1 MASGLGL
8 GARDWHWDCSRC
20 DHCCCLGEPTLGR
33 RILGRLPRLRL
44 SSRVRLWLRLRAR
57 LLVRL
62 RLRARLLVRLRLR
75 AGLLV
80 RRARLWV
87 RTRLFVW
94 ARVLLLLW
102 NYVRASTRGLRLRS
116 GWTSRWLREHMG
128 FRRPVHLQL
137 RPKVP
142 CNRFEEYR
150 PRRQSATLVVRVDT

>member
-44 SSRVRLWLRLRAR
+44 SSRVRLWLWLW
-57 LLVRL
+57 L

-75 AGLLV
+75 AGLLDRLRLRTRLLV
-80 RRARLWV
+80 RRASLWV
-87 RTRLFVW
+87 R

-102 NYVRASTRGLRLRS
+102 NYVRASGRELRLRS
-116 GWTSRWLREHMG
+116 G
-128 FRRPVHLQL
+128 
-137 RPKVP
+137 
-142 CNRFEEYR
+142 
-150 PRRQSATLVVRVDT
+150 